1 MSNLNSPQIVRGP
14 LLASDLHRVTIIGRD
29 SCTGDCETHAGC
41 RCFIQAAEACTEIGA
56 DPDPYDGTAVIRG
69 LMSAIGITALLACV
83 VLALA

>member
-1 MSNLNSPQIVRGP
+1 MNLNTPQIVRGP

-29 SCTGDCETHAGC
+29 TCSGTCETHAGC
-41 RCFIQAAEACTEIGA
+41 NCHPIAAECCTEIGA

-69 LMSAIGITALLACV
+69 LFSAIGITALLACV